1 MYKMTDIEPEKK
13 KIKINTNTIDILYE
27 NGQSKRKN
35 LEELIEKSSKK
46 TKTDNL
52 VDSVNE
58 NVTQTNAKSEN
69 INNDFVCSGISESST
84 TNHDNVH
91 NYEQTSYITGIIT
104 KVADDK
110 DSVLK
115 IPNNIINTT
124 DNENGIR
131 QNKQNGE
138 DDQNKQN
145 GEDDQNK
152 QNGED
157 DQNKQNGEDDQNKQ
171 NGEDDQ
177 NKQSGEDDQN
187 KQNGEDDQN
196 KQNGEDDQN
205 KQNGESEPL
214 INKLTNK
221 KYSARYFELLEVKK
235 KLPAW
240 SAKKNFLKLFKR
252 NNVLIIVGDTG
263 SGKTTQIS
271 QFILESKVFEKK
283 SIAVTQP
290 RRVAAM
296 SVAARV
302 SEELDVELGT
312 YVGYTI
318 RFEDR
323 SSNKTIIKY
332 LTDGMLLRESIYDP
346 MLSKYNT
353 IILDEAHERTLSTD
367 ILFGLIK
374 NIQEKRNDL
383 KLIVMSATLD
393 ADKFQNFFNMS
404 KILKIP
410 GRLYPVEIFYTVEA
424 EKNYIKVVIRTVYDI
439 HINEEEG
446 DILVFLTGEEE
457 IEMTKKELEKL
468 MLKNANTL
476 NRQLIVL
483 PLYSSLPS
491 IQQQKIF
498 EPAPGPRFVGD
509 KKGRKCILATN
520 IAETSITID
529 GIVYVI
535 DPGFSK
541 QKVYNPRARVESL
554 LIAPISKA
562 SAQQRAGRAGRTKPG
577 KCFRLY
583 TEKCYEQILP
593 EQTYPEILRSNL
605 GAVVLNLKK
614 LGIDDLVHFDFIDP
628 PAPETLMRALEQLNY
643 LGALDD
649 EGELTTTGHLM
660 SEFPVDPQLAKV
672 LVESPNFFCSNE
684 ILTIAAML
692 SVPYCFLRP
701 KIKGKE
707 ADDIKARFLH
717 LDGDHLTLLNVF
729 HAYMKCTLLDPNASK
744 KFCYDYFLNHR
755 AMTSAQNVRN
765 QLLKTMEKLKLK
777 LISNHPTNPDYYINI
792 RKALLK
798 GYYQQ
803 VAYKTSKGYYITVKD
818 IQIVTLHPSSVFQ
831 INPEWVIYHELL
843 LTSKNFLRTVTK
855 IDGKWLL
862 EIAKNYYS
870 LEDLPNSEAKNELR
884 AILKRS

>member
-1 MYKMTDIEPEKK
+1 
-13 KIKINTNTIDILYE
+13 
-27 NGQSKRKN
+27 
-35 LEELIEKSSKK
+35 
-46 TKTDNL
+46 
-52 VDSVNE
+52 
-58 NVTQTNAKSEN
+58 
-69 INNDFVCSGISESST
+69 
-84 TNHDNVH
+84 
-91 NYEQTSYITGIIT
+91 
-104 KVADDK
+104 
-110 DSVLK
+110 
-115 IPNNIINTT
+115 
-124 DNENGIR
+124 
-131 QNKQNGE
+131 
-138 DDQNKQN
+138 
-145 GEDDQNK
+145 
-152 QNGED
+152 
-157 DQNKQNGEDDQNKQ
+157 
-171 NGEDDQ
+171 
-177 NKQSGEDDQN
+177 
-187 KQNGEDDQN
+187 
-196 KQNGEDDQN
+196 
-205 KQNGESEPL
+205 
-214 INKLTNK
+214 
-221 KYSARYFELLEVKK
+221 
-235 KLPAW
+235 
-240 SAKKNFLKLFKR
+240 
-252 NNVLIIVGDTG
+252 
-263 SGKTTQIS
+263 
-271 QFILESKVFEKK
+271 
-283 SIAVTQP
+283 
-290 RRVAAM
+290 
-296 SVAARV
+296 
-302 SEELDVELGT
+302 
-312 YVGYTI
+312 
-318 RFEDR
+318 
-323 SSNKTIIKY
+323 
-332 LTDGMLLRESIYDP
+332 
-346 MLSKYNT
+346 
-353 IILDEAHERTLSTD
+353 
-367 ILFGLIK
+367 
-374 NIQEKRNDL
+374 
-383 KLIVMSATLD
+383 
-393 ADKFQNFFNMS
+393 MS

-410 GRLYPVEIFYTVEA
+410 GRLYPVEIFYTLEA

-439 HINEEEG
+439 HMNEEE
-446 DILVFLTGEEE
+446 
-457 IEMTKKELEKL
+457 
-468 MLKNANTL
+468 
-476 NRQLIVL
+476 VL

-498 EPAPGPRFVGD
+498 EPAPGPRFIGD

-583 TEKCYEQILP
+583 TEKCYEEILP

-605 GAVVLNLKK
+605 GSVVLNLKK

-643 LGALDD
+643 LEALDD

-672 LVESPNFFCSNE
+672 LVEAPNFLCSNE

-701 KIKGKE
+701 KIKGNE
-707 ADDIKARFLH
+707 ADDMKARFLH

-729 HAYMKCTLLDPNASK
+729 HAFMKCTLLDPNTSK

-765 QLLKTMEKLKLK
+765 QLLKIMEKLKLK
-777 LISNHPTNPDYYINI
+777 LVSNHPSHPDYYINI

-818 IQIVTLHPSSVFQ
+818 VQIVTLHPSTVFQ

-870 LEDLPNSEAKNELR
+870 LEDLPNSEAKNQLR
-884 AILKRS
+884 AILKRMS